1 MALQV
6 QTYDIVH
13 ASRIPTPPGVDVLLH
28 RTPQDPEPMTRPA
41 RFTIRS
47 VSALT
52 GVNPN
57 TLRAWERRYGLLC
70 PERTPSG
77 YRMYT
82 QADIDRLRM
91 VQDLLNRGVPA
102 GQVVQHLQTLEGGSS
117 EAGAVAP
124 VPSEPGPAR
133 ARGPRTPEDF
143 ARSIARAARSRD
155 LVAEQRLFNRAIGL
169 FTVERAF
176 PEVLLAALRM
186 LEDEAARGDLIAREA
201 ATRLADDARRRLQAV
216 LAGLKPLHQRPAVVC
231 AHTGSARAE
240 GELMN
245 VALELGLARVSVQYV
260 VAKDHP
266 EAVGQ
271 AAAQDS
277 VRTVVMTSANG
288 EGHERVRE
296 AMSQATRRLRPDAVH
311 VIKAQDA
318 SDIEWVNT
326 TGARV
331 LEGDSRAKAG
341 VLLKALGWS

>member
-1 MALQV
+1 
-6 QTYDIVH
+6 
-13 ASRIPTPPGVDVLLH
+13 
-28 RTPQDPEPMTRPA
+28 MTRPA

-57 TLRAWERRYGLLC
+57 TLRAWERRYGLLT

-82 QADIDRLRM
+82 QADVDRLRM

-102 GQVVQHLQTLEGGSS
+102 GQVVLHLQALES
-117 EAGAVAP
+117 AVE
-124 VPSEPGPAR
+124 SDTESTSPAATVR
-133 ARGPRTPEDF
+133 NRGPRTPEDF
-143 ARSIARAARSRD
+143 ARAIARAARSRD

-176 PEVLLAALRM
+176 PEVLLAALRL

-201 ATRLADDARRRLQAV
+201 AARLAEDARRRLQAV

-231 AHTGSARAE
+231 AHTGSAHAE
-240 GELMN
+240 AELMN

-260 VAKDHP
+260 DAQEHP

-277 VRTVVMTSANG
+277 VRTVVLTSANG
-288 EGHERVRE
+288 EGHETVRE
-296 AMSQATRRLRPDAVH
+296 AVTQVTRRLRPDAVH
-311 VIKAQDA
+311 VIKTQES
-318 SDIEWVNT
+318 SDLDWVST
-326 TGARV
+326 AGAHV
-331 LEGDSRAKAG
+331 LEGDSRAKAD
-341 VLLKALGWS
+341 VLLKVLGWS

>member
-1 MALQV
+1 M
-6 QTYDIVH
+6 
-13 ASRIPTPPGVDVLLH
+13 DVVLH
-28 RTPQDPEPMTRPA
+28 RPRQDLETMTRPA

-57 TLRAWERRYGLLC
+57 TLRAWERRYGLLS

-82 QADIDRLRM
+82 QADVDRLRA

-102 GQVVQHLQTLEGGSS
+102 GQVVQHLQARATGEG
-117 EAGAVAP
+117 APQGAAAP
-124 VPSEPGPAR
+124 ATPEPALAR
-133 ARGPRTPEDF
+133 ARGPRTAEDF
-143 ARSIARAARSRD
+143 ARAIARAARSHD
-155 LVAEQRLFNRAIGL
+155 PVAEQRLFNRAIGL

-176 PEVLLAALRM
+176 PEVLLAALRI
-186 LEDEAARGDLIAREA
+186 LEDDAARGDLGAREA

-216 LAGLKPLHQRPAVVC
+216 LAGLKPLHQRPTVVC

-260 VAKDHP
+260 VAKGHP

-277 VRTVVMTSANG
+277 VRTVVLTSANG
-288 EGHERVRE
+288 EGHESVRE
-296 AMSQATRRLRPDAVH
+296 AVTQVTRRLRPEAVH
-311 VIKAQDA
+311 VIRSHDA
-318 SDIEWVNT
+318 SDLDWVSRS
-326 TGARV
+326 GAQV

>member
-1 MALQV
+1 
-6 QTYDIVH
+6 
-13 ASRIPTPPGVDVLLH
+13 
-28 RTPQDPEPMTRPA
+28 MTRPA

-57 TLRAWERRYGLLC
+57 TLRAWERRYGLLS

-82 QADIDRLRM
+82 QADVDRLRM

-102 GQVVQHLQTLEGGSS
+102 GQVVLHLQALESAAKSAASDG
-117 EAGAVAP
+117 VA
-124 VPSEPGPAR
+124 SAATSPAR
-133 ARGPRTPEDF
+133 VRGPRTPDDF
-143 ARSIARAARSRD
+143 ARAIARAARSRD
-155 LVAEQRLFNRAIGL
+155 LVGEQRLFNRAIGL

-176 PEVLLAALRM
+176 PEVLLAALRL
-186 LEDEAARGDLIAREA
+186 LEDEARRGDLIAREA
-201 ATRLADDARRRLQAV
+201 ANRLADDARRRLQAV

-231 AHTGSARAE
+231 AHTGSPHAE
-240 GELMN
+240 AELMN

-260 VAKDHP
+260 VANDRP
-266 EAVGQ
+266 DAVGQ

-277 VRTVVMTSANG
+277 VRTVVLTSANG
-288 EGHERVRE
+288 EGRDNVRE
-296 AMSQATRRLRPDAVH
+296 AVSQATRRLRPDAVH
-311 VIKAQDA
+311 VIKSHES
-318 SDIEWVNT
+318 SDVDWLNT
-326 TGARV
+326 AGAHV